1 MHLPLFYVDLSL
13 APRFRSQVELKDRLI
28 GNKRRESAI
37 VGVITPYSAPFRP
50 APHYNCIAKHKPLY
64 SVALINAPDKHDT
77 RRLIDRATHCAP
89 LSETRGGHGAG
100 RGLSAR
106 ARGAIYKE
114 RTWLCLLLASAPI
127 ATACL
132 DPSSRRRTPPPPR
145 PRRVPCSVACTYSPL
160 TAQQSSTNR

>member
-1 MHLPLFYVDLSL
+1 MHLPLSYVDLSL
-13 APRFRSQVELKDRLI
+13 APRFRSQVELKDSLI

-89 LSETRGGHGAG
+89 LSETRGGHGAE

-106 ARGAIYKE
+106 ARGVIYKE
-114 RTWLCLLLASAPI
+114 RTCLCLLLASAPFG
-127 ATACL
+127 TACL
-132 DPSSRRRTPPPPR
+132 DRRAVER
-145 PRRVPCSVACTYSPL
+145 PRHPDLDASCALSRASIPC
-160 TAQQSSTNR
+160 